1 MIVFNWD
8 KVREELKPSP
18 TRDKLISHA
27 FQQWLDGNGYGERS
41 KPEIDHY
48 FSLFQAGWVICESFN
63 K

>member
-1 MIVFNWD
+1 MNVFNWN
-8 KVREELKPSP
+8 KISKELKPSP
-18 TRDKLISHA
+18 TRDTLIGEA
-27 FQQWLDGNGYGERS
+27 FQQWLDGNEYKEYT